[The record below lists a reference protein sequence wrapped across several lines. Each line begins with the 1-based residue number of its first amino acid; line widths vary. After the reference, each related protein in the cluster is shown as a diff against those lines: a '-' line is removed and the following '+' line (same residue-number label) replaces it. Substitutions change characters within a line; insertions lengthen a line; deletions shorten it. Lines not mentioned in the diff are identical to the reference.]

1 MVRVGF
7 KASAGTSRPM
17 EYKDYYKILG
27 VERGATQD
35 DIKRAYRKL
44 ARTLHPDINKEA
56 GAEAKF
62 KDLGE
67 AYEVLKDPEKRA
79 AYNELG
85 ANWKQGQDFRP
96 PPNWD
101 QGFEFSG
108 GGYTNAD
115 TAQFSDFFEG
125 LFGQARAARGRG
137 GMRRVLGA
145 VANTTLQG
153 EDHHAKVVIDLR
165 DAYTGAKRAIT
176 LRVPEVDD
184 AGHVAVKDRTLN
196 VTIPKGVREGQHIRL
211 AGQGSPGMG
220 KGQPGDLYLEVAFA
234 PDPLFKVDG
243 KDVYLDL
250 PVTPWEAAL
259 GASVKGADAG
269 RRRHAQDPARLHQG
283 PHHAPQGQGHPR
295 QSPPGDMHAVLK
307 IETPPADTDKAK
319 EIYQQMERELPFNP
333 RAGMGV

>member
-1 MVRVGF
+1 
-7 KASAGTSRPM
+7 M

-27 VERGATQD
+27 VERDSTQD

-44 ARTLHPDINKEA
+44 ARTYHPDVNKEA

-62 KDLGE
+62 KDAGE

-108 GGYTNAD
+108 GGFTSAD
-115 TAQFSDFFEG
+115 SAQFSDFFEG
-125 LFGQARAARGRG
+125 LFGQRGGGGRG
-137 GMRRVLGA
+137 GMGGFSGRREFHA
-145 VANTTLQG
+145 QG

-165 DAYTGAKRAIT
+165 DAYTGAKRSIT
-176 LRVPEVDD
+176 LRVPEIDD
-184 AGHVAVKDRTLN
+184 TGHMVVKDRTLN
-196 VTIPKGVREGQHIRL
+196 VTIPKGVRQGQHIRL
-211 AGQGSPGMG
+211 AGQGAPGMG
-220 KGQPGDLYLEVAFA
+220 KGQPGDLYLEVQFA
-234 PDPLFKVDG
+234 PDPVFKVDG

-259 GASVKGADAG
+259 GASVKAPTPEGAVMLKIPPGSTKG
-269 RRRHAQDPARLHQG
+269 RTMRLKG
-283 PHHAPQGQGHPR
+283 KGIPG
-295 QSPPGDMHAVLK
+295 SPPGDMHAVLK
-307 IETPPADTDKAK
+307 IELPPADTDKAK
-319 EIYQQMERELPFNP
+319 EIYRQMERELPFNP
-333 RAGMGV
+333 RAGLGV

>member
-1 MVRVGF
+1 
-7 KASAGTSRPM
+7 M

-27 VERGATQD
+27 VERDATQD

-44 ARTLHPDINKEA
+44 ARTYHPDVNKEA

-62 KDLGE
+62 KDAGE

-108 GGYTNAD
+108 GGYTQAD
-115 TAQFSDFFEG
+115 SAQFSDFFEG
-125 LFGQARAARGRG
+125 LFGQRGGGGRG
-137 GMRRVLGA
+137 GPGGFSSRREFHA
-145 VANTTLQG
+145 QG

-165 DAYTGAKRAIT
+165 DAYTGAKRSIT
-176 LRVPEVDD
+176 LRVPEVNDS
-184 AGHVAVKDRTLN
+184 GHVAVKDRTLN

-211 AGQGSPGMG
+211 AGQGSPGIG

-234 PDPLFKVDG
+234 PDPLFKVEG

-259 GASVKGADAG
+259 GGSVKAPTPEGAVMLKIPPGSTKG
-269 RRRHAQDPARLHQG
+269 RTMRLKG
-283 PHHAPQGQGHPR
+283 KGIPGT
-295 QSPPGDMHAVLK
+295 PPGDMHAVLK

-319 EIYQQMERELPFNP
+319 EIYRQMERELPFNP

>member
-1 MVRVGF
+1 
-7 KASAGTSRPM
+7 M

-27 VERGATQD
+27 VERDATQD

-44 ARTLHPDINKEA
+44 ARTYHPDVNKEA

-62 KDLGE
+62 KDAGE

-101 QGFEFSG
+101 AGLRVSAAAAIPTPTPHSSATSSRACSASAGGRRCSREAAAAASPARREF
-108 GGYTNAD
+108 T
-115 TAQFSDFFEG
+115 
-125 LFGQARAARGRG
+125 R
-137 GMRRVLGA
+137 
-145 VANTTLQG
+145 QG

-165 DAYTGAKRAIT
+165 DAYNGAKRSIT

-184 AGHVAVKDRTLN
+184 TGHVAVKDRTLN

-211 AGQGSPGMG
+211 AGQGAPGIG

-234 PDPLFKVDG
+234 PDPCSGRGQGRLPRPARSRRG
-243 KDVYLDL
+243 KRRSA
-250 PVTPWEAAL
+250 P
-259 GASVKGADAG
+259 ASRP
-269 RRRHAQDPARLHQG
+269 RRRT
-283 PHHAPQGQGHPR
+283 AP
-295 QSPPGDMHAVLK
+295 
-307 IETPPADTDKAK
+307 
-319 EIYQQMERELPFNP
+319 
-333 RAGMGV
+333 